1 MLLRTGWER
10 PQEAGRATEAGV
22 GRSPGRRGWL
32 VLVAVAVTIL
42 YCLVISSPARADC
55 VYAEADSWIKYG
67 SHQYWNGQ
75 YWYPMWGK
83 LVDQDPNTT
92 GTQITIAN
100 SKPIKSLQF
109 WFPDPRQP
117 FWPCAHFTWNY
128 YVYNTYIPPSLV
140 PRLVTVTNCHIRYL
154 YATGSTL
161 EQRVAEA
168 ARRFEAGYWVAEYQ
182 DGTSSMIPNT
192 LAAMNPVL
200 ARVFGASTECNYTI
214 DPINTS
220 SGNATYEFAD
230 FSLPGKGPPL
240 TFTRTYNSQAA
251 AVSGF
256 LGRGWR
262 CEYQTNLEFP
272 SSSEVTF
279 VASDGRRETFLAS
292 GGGEYTS
299 PAGVTERLHQNQDGS
314 FTLTHLDQSG
324 LEFDAGGRLAALV
337 DRYGNATT
345 FTYDTSGRLAT
356 VTGAGG
362 RSLSLTYSYAY
373 LTQVQDNGGH
383 TVSFAYD
390 TGGNLVGI
398 TDANGHTTTY
408 AYDGAHQLV
417 SISEPEPSAN
427 PFVTNTY
434 LNGQVTLQIDA
445 LGNETALAY
454 DPLEHETAVTDA
466 RGNTSVD
473 VWDAGYRLTSH
484 TDALGFATTKTYDSA
499 GFPETVTDANGHAS
513 TFLYDVLGNVI
524 SATDPKGHETEAC
537 YDTGNG
543 NVLWQEDAAD
553 HRTTYTWDAGGT
565 LLQSVTSP
573 IGTTSFTYNPDGS
586 LATLTDANG
595 HTSQYGYSSYGDLIS
610 TTDPLGHVM
619 TYEYD
624 QAGRLVAQEDA
635 NSSRVEFIYDAKGNV
650 VTVKD
655 PLAETDPLNRHQVD
669 TVYDG
674 NDNVVQIEDA
684 RENVTSFVYDALD
697 RLTLVEDAL
706 QGQAVFGYDAN
717 HNLASLEDPRGSLT
731 TFVYD
736 ECDRLETVTDALGEV
751 AEYAYDPAGNL
762 TTIFFPS
769 GNETSFQYTADD
781 LLLVVS
787 YASESTTWS
796 SSYNPTNTVSQ
807 VEKNDGKT
815 WLFTYDSGNRLTI
828 ASDENNPYLGPLAVE
843 WTYDDVSGITGIDIG
858 TLSSLALAYDAR
870 NLVATLTDA
879 GGQTN
884 FTHDDGG
891 RLTGIA
897 TPEGS
902 IRSLTYDPAGRV
914 TEVENVTGSGT
925 QTFIY
930 THDANGNVLSENS
943 STYAYDALNRLVSWC
958 DPGSG
963 VTTTYAYDA
972 AGNLTGVQEN
982 GVPTES
988 YAFNAGNQITN
999 AGYTHDANG
1008 NLAADGTYSYT
1019 YDAANQLIQVT
1030 QGQTTLA
1037 SMTYDYAG
1045 RRTSLTTAAGTTY
1058 FHWASGLLAAESDGN
1073 GDITAT
1079 YAYSPEG
1086 GLIST
1091 TRGEETYYYQTNAH
1105 GDVVSLTDDTG
1116 TVINTYSYDPWG
1128 EPLSASETVTNPMRY
1143 AGYYYDSATGLYYC
1157 WHRYYDPEL
1166 RRFLTPDLIFG
1177 GSIYDPAC
1185 LNGYLY
1191 AFDNPMSFADPSGL
1205 MPEWLEWVLF
1215 PGPKL
1220 LDLAMSPLENMAQDA
1235 LEWYVEKAETAGPFT
1250 RPLYE
1255 IGGGLCALMT
1265 PENAWATETILSV
1278 GFLWGMSTRVGVA
1291 AEAGVCPE
1299 ASSAAPSNAG
1309 TMGHIF
1315 DNPKHNMDVLVEMFG
1330 SREAAFDEVST
1341 AALASLRVQ
1350 GTTGIF
1356 TVDVQIGS
1364 QIVTATGRVMN
1375 GVARISN
1382 MWIRI
1387 P

>member
-1 MLLRTGWER
+1 
-10 PQEAGRATEAGV
+10 V
-22 GRSPGRRGWL
+22 VRSPGRRGWPVL
-32 VLVAVAVTIL
+32 AGALVAVFL
-42 YCLVISSPARADC
+42 CLVISSPARADT
-55 VYAEADSWIKYG
+55 VYAEAGNWIKYG
-67 SHQYWNGQ
+67 SYQYWNGQ

-100 SKPIKSLQF
+100 SKPIHSLQF

-117 FWPCAHFTWNY
+117 FYPCATFAWNY
-128 YVYNTYIPPSLV
+128 HIYSTYIPPSLV
-140 PRLVTVTNCHIRYL
+140 PRLVTIQSANIRYL
-154 YATGSTL
+154 YATGANL
-161 EQRVAEA
+161 EQRVADA
-168 ARRFEAGYWVAEYQ
+168 ARRFQAGYWVAQYQ
-182 DGTSSMIPNT
+182 DGTTSMIPNT
-192 LAAMNPVL
+192 LAAMDPVL
-200 ARVFGASTECNYTI
+200 ARVFGASAQCDYTI

-220 SGNATYEFAD
+220 SGNATYEFVD
-230 FSLPGKGPPL
+230 FSLPGKGLPV

-272 SSSEVTF
+272 SASEVTF

-292 GGGEYTS
+292 GNGEYTS
-299 PAGVTERLHQNQDGS
+299 PAGVTERLHENQDGS
-314 FTLTHLDQSG
+314 FTLTHLDQSA
-324 LEFDAGGRLAALV
+324 LEFDPGGRLAALV

-373 LTQVQDNGGH
+373 LTQVEDNAGR
-383 TVSFAYD
+383 TVSFTYD
-390 TGGNLVGI
+390 TGGDLVAV
-398 TDANGHTTTY
+398 TDPNGHTTTY
-408 AYDGAHQLV
+408 AYDAAHQLV
-417 SISEPEPSAN
+417 SISEPEPSAA

-434 LNGQVTLQIDA
+434 LNGQVTMQVDA

-454 DPLEHETAVTDA
+454 DLLAHETAVTDA
-466 RGNTSVD
+466 RGYTSVD
-473 VWDAGYRLTSH
+473 VWDAGYRITSH
-484 TDALGFATTKTYDSA
+484 TDPLGHSTSVVYNSAGLPASITDQNGHVTTYQYDSL
-499 GFPETVTDANGHAS
+499 GNPTSTVDPLGRETTAAYDTANG
-513 TFLYDVLGNVI
+513 N
-524 SATDPKGHETEAC
+524 P
-537 YDTGNG
+537 
-543 NVLWQEDAAD
+543 LWSEDAAGR
-553 HRTTYTWDAGGT
+553 RTTYLWDPTGIF
-565 LLQSVTSP
+565 LNSVVSP
-573 IGTTSFTYNPDGS
+573 VGTTSFTYNPDGS

-610 TTDPLGHVM
+610 TTDPLGQVM
-619 TYEYD
+619 AYEYD

-635 NSSRVEFIYDAKGNV
+635 NSSRVEYIYDAKGNV

-655 PLAETDPLNRHQVD
+655 PLAEADPLDRHQID
-669 TVYDG
+669 AVYDD
-674 NDNVVQIEDA
+674 NDNVVEIEDA
-684 RENVTSFVYDALD
+684 NGNTTAFVYDDMNRVTQVQNALLG
-697 RLTLVEDAL
+697 LTVST
-706 QGQAVFGYDAN
+706 YDAN
-717 HNLASLEDPRGSLT
+717 HNLANLEDPRGSLT
-731 TFVYD
+731 TFAYD

-751 AEYAYDPAGNL
+751 TEYGYDPVGNL
-762 TTIFFPS
+762 TTIAFPN
-769 GNETSFQYTADD
+769 GNVTSFQYTADD
-781 LLLVVS
+781 LLSVVS

-796 SSYNPTNTVSQ
+796 SSYNPTDTVSQ

-815 WLFTYDSGNRLTI
+815 WLFTYDAGNRLLV

-843 WTYDDVSGITGIDIG
+843 WTYDDVSNVTAIDVG
-858 TLSSLALAYDAR
+858 TANVVALSYDATD
-870 NLVATLTDA
+870 LVATLTDG
-879 GGQTN
+879 GGQTSL
-884 FTHDDGG
+884 THDDGG

-902 IRSLTYDPAGRV
+902 TRSFTYDPAGRV

-925 QTFIY
+925 QTFAY
-930 THDANGNVLSENS
+930 THDANGNILSENS
-943 STYAYDALNRLVSWC
+943 TTYTYDALDRLSSWY
-958 DPGSG
+958 DVGSG

-972 AGNLTGVQEN
+972 AGNLTGVHEN

-988 YAFNAGNQITN
+988 YTFNAGNEITN
-999 AGYTHDANG
+999 AGYAYDANG
-1008 NLAADGTYSYT
+1008 NLTADGTYTYT
-1019 YDAANQLIQVT
+1019 YDAANQLIEVK

-1045 RRTSLTTAAGTTY
+1045 RRTSLATAAGTTY
-1058 FHWASGLLAAESDGN
+1058 FHWASGLLVAESDGN

-1086 GLIST
+1086 GLISM
-1091 TRGEETYYYQTNAH
+1091 TRGEETYQTNAR

-1116 TVINTYSYDPWG
+1116 MVVNTYSYDPWG
-1128 EPLSASETVTNPMRY
+1128 DVLFASETVTNPMRY

-1166 RRFLTPDLIFG
+1166 RRFLTPDLVFG
-1177 GSIYDPAC
+1177 GSVYDPAC

-1191 AFDNPMSFADPSGL
+1191 VLDNPVRLSDPTGL
-1205 MPEWLEWVLF
+1205 KPKASCFQSQIRASAGFPDLF
-1215 PGPKL
+1215 G
-1220 LDLAMSPLENMAQDA
+1220 PLEEMAQDA
-1235 LEWYVEKAETAGPFT
+1235 LEWYVEKAESASWWAEGF
-1250 RPLYE
+1250 YQ

-1265 PENAWATETILSV
+1265 PDNGWATETILATPLV
-1278 GFLWGMSTRVGVA
+1278 WGLAQRAGTA

-1315 DNPKHNMDVLVEMFG
+1315 DQPKHNMDVLVEMFG
-1330 SREAAFDEVST
+1330 SREAAFNEVST
-1341 AALASLRVQ
+1341 AALASLRAQ

-1356 TVDVQIGS
+1356 TVDVQISG
-1364 QIVTATGRVMN
+1364 QIVTVTGRVMN